1 MTDSLDTVEF
11 IEGQSGVYVLFFGG
25 SAISEQQ
32 KIRIKWT
39 LELERPPIIRDGREY
54 IGVKCEVSTAWM
66 VGDEETRQGWTEL
79 RFWWRA
85 TEQGYSDL
93 WTVDWRY
100 VMSLEVRGENFLEEM
115 LGKWAAD
122 YAKSKAS

>member
-66 VGDEETRQGWTEL
+66 VGDEAKQTSVSS
-79 RFWWRA
+79 A
-85 TEQGYSDL
+85 TISRVNRCLVYGDGGYK
-93 WTVDWRY
+93 TVIDR
-100 VMSLEVRGENFLEEM
+100 MKEGT
-115 LGKWAAD
+115 D
-122 YAKSKAS
+122 D